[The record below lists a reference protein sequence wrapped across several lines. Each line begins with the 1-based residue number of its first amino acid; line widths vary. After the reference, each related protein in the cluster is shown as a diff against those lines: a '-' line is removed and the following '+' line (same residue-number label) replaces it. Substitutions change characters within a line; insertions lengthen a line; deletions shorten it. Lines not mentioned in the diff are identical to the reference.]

1 MSEGRCRDM
10 DSATL
15 KRVGLTFTLVLTTLA
30 AFVPNPYPSGSATEA
45 PTADPVP
52 KAKAERPD
60 YVGDDACRSCHRQKV
75 ETFHNTAHYLTSRL
89 PSKDSILGSFSPGAN
104 VLKTSNPDLFFR
116 MEATEKGFFQTAVE
130 GSPPDALSQ
139 AERFDLVIGS
149 GNKGQTYLF
158 WKGRR
163 LFELP
168 VSYWADIG
176 WVNSP
181 GYLDGFP
188 DFSRSIV
195 PRCLECHA
203 TYFEAIPPVSNR
215 YGKTNFVLGIT
226 CEKCH
231 GPGRRHVLR
240 HSSNSVAHSGQGMQ
254 SPVTWPRE
262 QQIDLCAWCH
272 AGAGKSILPAFSYL
286 PPQPLTKYVNIP
298 PSAPDA
304 EVDVHGSQVQLLEK
318 SRCFQSS
325 TMTCT
330 TCHDVHLP
338 QRDLTTFSKRCLSCH
353 TPSSCGR
360 FATLG
365 NTIAQNCIDCHMPRQ
380 ETNLILF
387 DRKGPKAR
395 PRMRNHWI
403 KVYTEAAT
411 R

>member
-1 MSEGRCRDM
+1 MNLAILARTIL
-10 DSATL
+10 AITL
-15 KRVGLTFTLVLTTLA
+15 LLTAPAAIVL
-30 AFVPNPYPSGSATEA
+30 NPYPTGSATQA
-45 PTADPVP
+45 PTANPLP
-52 KAKAERPD
+52 KATAERSP

-89 PSKDSILGSFSPGAN
+89 PDEDSILGSFSPGAN
-104 VLKTSNPDLFFR
+104 VLTTSNPDLFFR
-116 MEATEKGFFQTAVE
+116 MEATGRGFFQTAVE
-130 GSPPDALSQ
+130 GRPPDAVSHT
-139 AERFDLVIGS
+139 ERFDFVVGS

-158 WKGRR
+158 WKGTR

-168 VSYWADIG
+168 VSYWTDIG

-181 GYLDGFP
+181 GYVDGFP
-188 DFSRSIV
+188 DFSRPIV

-215 YGKTNFVLGIT
+215 YSKTNFVLGIT

-231 GPGRRHVLR
+231 GPGRSHMLL
-240 HSSNSVAHSGQGMQ
+240 HSSKPVAQPGPDMQ
-254 SPVTWPRE
+254 SPAGWTRE
-262 QQIDLCAWCH
+262 RQIDLCSWCH
-272 AGAGKSILPAFSYL
+272 AGAGRTIRPAFSYM
-286 PPQPLTKYVNIP
+286 PGQPLAKYLDLP
-298 PSAPDA
+298 PSAQGA
-304 EVDVHGSQVQLLEK
+304 QVDVHGSQVELLEK

-330 TCHDVHLP
+330 TCHDVHIP
-338 QRDLTTFSKRCLSCH
+338 QRDLAAFSKRCLGCH
-353 TPSSCGR
+353 TPASCGR

-365 NTIAQNCIDCHMPRQ
+365 DTITQNCIDCHMPRQ

-395 PRMRNHWI
+395 PLMRNHWI
-403 KVYTEAAT
+403 KVYTDTAK